1 MPENRLKSLYDKH
14 IFVFGSNL
22 QGHHAGGAAN
32 DAVKYFGAVW
42 GQGEGLQGQSYAIP
56 TMQGGPETIAPYVDR
71 FVRFA
76 EDHPEL
82 TFYVTRIGCGI
93 AGLRANDIAPLFREA
108 LPLENVL
115 LPRSF
120 AMIILALELDGSRN
134 AAELRNVEKFDAT
147 DAGFERREI
156 ITADHCACYTLFRKD
171 GRITLGAFEET
182 DYVSD
187 VGGWY
192 YIGGLGAFDKAMM
205 SHDHDNM
212 YKGYLALRKDG
223 IWLILSVDCNSAF
236 TLICED
242 EDLENAKA
250 KLNAITGI
258 WYRDWAD
265 PFGMPDMG

>member
-1 MPENRLKSLYDKH
+1 MPEKRLKSLYDKH

-134 AAELRNVEKFDAT
+134 AASLRNIEKFDT
-147 DAGFERREI
+147 RDTGFERCDI
-156 ITADHCACYTLFRKD
+156 ISAGHCPYYSLFRKE
-171 GRITLGAFEET
+171 GRITLGAYEET
-182 DYVSD
+182 DYVS
-187 VGGWY
+187 VEGGWY
-192 YIGGLGAFDKAMM
+192 YIGGVGAFDSALK
-205 SHDHDNM
+205 SHDHNNL
-212 YKGYLALRKDG
+212 YKGYLALRKG
-223 IWLILSVDCNSAF
+223 GTWLILAVDCNSAF
-236 TLICED
+236 TLVCED
-242 EDLENAKA
+242 EDLEKA
-250 KLNAITGI
+250 KSKLTAITGI
-258 WYRDWAD
+258 QYTDWSD
-265 PFGMPDMG
+265 PFSVQV